1 MDFIP
6 TIVVFLAS
14 IPAFMYVINGCQFE
28 FVNLI
33 GLFIMVMA
41 TVIELISDFNMAKFK
56 SERVDRNQIIHTGLW
71 KYSRHP
77 NYLGEIMFWY
87 GLALVY
93 ILPSFNEYIYLLG
106 AVVNH
111 CMFLFVSIPMAEK
124 RMQKY
129 KTNFDEYKKE
139 TRMLL
144 PFKK

>member
-1 MDFIP
+1 M
-6 TIVVFLAS
+6 L
-14 IPAFMYVINGCQFE
+14 
-28 FVNLI
+28 L
-33 GLFIMVMA
+33 A
-41 TVIELISDFNMAKFK
+41 TVIELVSDFNMAKFK

-106 AVVNH
+106 AVANH